1 MPRMLTQVHSSFIY
15 WYIYPRNSGYDT
27 VNLLE
32 IIFICSCNCVFS
44 LLFLLSIMSILTSL
58 CFSKSLSL
66 LLLFHLLFFFGD
78 YESSFISWAST
89 NSCFLKFSLTQTK
102 SKGKAF
108 HSLGS
113 ARFKLSDS
121 SVLVMTEISIW

>member
-1 MPRMLTQVHSSFIY
+1 MPRMLTQVHSSYIY

-58 CFSKSLSL
+58 CFSKSLCL
-66 LLLFHLLFFFGD
+66 LLLFHLLFFL
-78 YESSFISWAST
+78 EIMKALLLVEHLLT
-89 NSCFLKFSLTQTK
+89 AVFLKFSLTQTK

-121 SVLVMTEISIW
+121 SILVMTEISI